1 MSTLSATHFPSTT
14 LFRSSAPDAVRAA
27 HTIGFRFRQARVR
40 VSRNAFRISH
50 ALRLPISRLPE
61 IRAVKGIAHAALRE
75 SRGRA
80 GGVTQDR
87 CPDRPNAPDRIKPQM
102 TRLRLPT
109 SSERDL
115 RDYRLQT
122 IVRIGAEGQL
132 RIDRKSTRLNS
143 SH

>member
-1 MSTLSATHFPSTT
+1 MREGKGRAN
-14 LFRSSAPDAVRAA
+14 AAV
-27 HTIGFRFRQARVR
+27 GEGRV
-40 VSRNAFRISH
+40 
-50 ALRLPISRLPE
+50 
-61 IRAVKGIAHAALRE
+61 
-75 SRGRA
+75 RA

-132 RIDRKSTRLNS
+132 RIGVRDLDGRLIVDASRKIPLFAKVLRQSE
-143 SH
+143 

>member
-14 LFRSSAPDAVRAA
+14 LFRSSAPDAERAA
-27 HTIGFRFRQARVR
+27 HTIGFRFRQTRVR
-40 VSRNAFRISH
+40 VSRTACRISH

-87 CPDRPNAPDRIKPQM
+87 CSDRPNAPERTKPQM

-109 SSERDL
+109 SSE
-115 RDYRLQT
+115 T
-122 IVRIGAEGQL
+122 
-132 RIDRKSTRLNS
+132 DREITRLN
-143 SH
+143 